1 MTDGA
6 NAAGDSIILNS
17 FLFRV
22 VQLLNDMRGSYH
34 LNAELYRATNASD
47 DSLADYHMAVNAE
60 LIACANACLEVH
72 HSWHKEILDRVELV
86 FGRPVKIEEAITSP
100 RLPRKTWSAYECTEE
115 EKASLL
121 LRLLVLSIPEYG
133 YDARMCHVLDELH
146 RVMGMDRGT
155 FIRAVESQLGAQ
167 IRGGYLDEQQNI
179 GAQRTRHNQLK
190 KRLLMGVG
198 ALLGG
203 VAVGVTAGMAAP
215 AVIPLLAPLIGI
227 SAGTTFLV
235 GSTGATIFAVLF
247 GAGGAGLAGY
257 KVSRRYRS
265 ISTFRFLPIG
275 RKDENL
281 RVSLGISGWI
291 REDEDLYTPWLG
303 LGTAGVDLYAL
314 DCERQ
319 AFKDL
324 GNAIGDFVTKSAV
337 GYATMEVV
345 KTTAISTAVAAL
357 IWPIA
362 ILQASS
368 LIDNRMIVSLCCWL
382 PYSYPLS

>member
-6 NAAGDSIILNS
+6 KVAGNSTILTS

-22 VQLLNDMRGSYH
+22 AQLLNDIRESYNW
-34 LNAELYRATNASD
+34 NARLYQVTNASD

-60 LIACANACLEVH
+60 LAACANACLEVH
-72 HSWHKEILDRVELV
+72 SSWQKEIIDRMELV
-86 FGRPVKIEEAITSP
+86 FGQSVKLEEAATSP
-100 RLPRKTWSAYECTEE
+100 RLPRTAWSAYECTGE
-115 EKASLL
+115 EKSSLL

-133 YDARMCHVLDELH
+133 YDARMCHVLGELH
-146 RVMGMDRGT
+146 RFMGMDRDT
-155 FIRAVESQLGAQ
+155 FIRTVESQLGAQ
-167 IRGGYLDEQQNI
+167 IRGGYLEEQQNI
-179 GAQRTRHNQLK
+179 DAQRTKSNQMK

-215 AVIPLLAPLIGI
+215 AVIPLLAPLMGI
-227 SAGTTFLV
+227 SAGTSFLA

-257 KVSRRYRS
+257 KVNRRYRS
-265 ISTFRFLPIG
+265 ISTFRFLPIS

-291 REDEDLYTPWLG
+291 GEDEDLYTPWLG
-303 LGTAGVDLYAL
+303 LGNAGVDLYAL
-314 DCERQ
+314 ECERQ

-345 KTTAISTAVAAL
+345 KTTAMSTAVAAL
-357 IWPIA
+357 TWPIA
-362 ILQASS
+362 ILQVSS
-368 LIDNRMIVSLCCWL
+368 LIDNRTIASIYCY
-382 PYSYPLS
+382 PGHSYLL